1 MPIPWFD
8 IPRNSS
14 GSLAARLASDC
25 LTVNGMVTT
34 YIAVLLQNVSTL
46 VAGIIIAFAY

>member
-14 GSLAARLASDC
+14 GGLSARLAADC
-25 LTVNGMVTT
+25 KLVNGLVIVNVAVTF
-34 YIAVLLQNVSTL
+34 QNISTL
-46 VAGIIIAFAY
+46 LSAATIALVF